1 MIFGRKTYAILF
13 LLMALLIPL
22 FFISGIFDV
31 YEGAKSMGTGM
42 TGSDLGGVG
51 MKAAISGTA
60 DNAQKQKAELIKKT
74 EAELAEAQKQLD
86 ELIATEKS
94 LTTIE
99 SFVEG
104 AAVKPPAKGKP
115 PAPAPAPAKAKPPAP
130 APAPASAKAKSAALA
145 PAPAKPTASAP
156 APASAKPTASAPAP
170 ASAKEAKLKTVLTA
184 KIEAEKKVNSK
195 KKVLDALRK

>member
-13 LLMALLIPL
+13 LLMALLIAL
-22 FFISGIFDV
+22 FFSSGIFDV
-31 YEGAKSMGTGM
+31 YEGARPMGTGM
-42 TGSDLGGVG
+42 TGGDDGGVG
-51 MKAAISGTA
+51 LKGAKVAAAS
-60 DNAQKQKAELIKKT
+60 NAQKQKAELIKKT

-104 AAVKPPAKGKP
+104 AAAKPTAKGKP
-115 PAPAPAPAKAKPPAP
+115 PAPAPASAKAKPPAAAPASAKAKSSALAPAPAKPPAP
-130 APAPASAKAKSAALA
+130 APAPA
-145 PAPAKPTASAP
+145 
-156 APASAKPTASAPAP
+156 
-170 ASAKEAKLKTVLTA
+170 KLKTVKA
-184 KIEAEKKVNSK
+184 AIIEREKTVNSK

>member
-13 LLMALLIPL
+13 LLMALLIAL
-22 FFISGIFDV
+22 FFSSGIFDV

-51 MKAAISGTA
+51 MKGAISGTA
-60 DNAQKQKAELIKKT
+60 SNAQKQKAELIKKT
-74 EAELAEAQKQLD
+74 QAELAEAQKQLD

-104 AAVKPPAKGKP
+104 AAAKPTPKATPKASAAPKALAAPKAPVP
-115 PAPAPAPAKAKPPAP
+115 PKAPAPAPSTKAKVT
-130 APAPASAKAKSAALA
+130 ALA
-145 PAPAKPTASAP
+145 PAQAKPQAKSTALAP
-156 APASAKPTASAPAP
+156 ATATALAT
-170 ASAKEAKLKTVLTA
+170 KREKLKADIIVA
-184 KIEAEKKVNSK
+184 QKIVNSK
-195 KKVLDALRK
+195 EKAIDALRK